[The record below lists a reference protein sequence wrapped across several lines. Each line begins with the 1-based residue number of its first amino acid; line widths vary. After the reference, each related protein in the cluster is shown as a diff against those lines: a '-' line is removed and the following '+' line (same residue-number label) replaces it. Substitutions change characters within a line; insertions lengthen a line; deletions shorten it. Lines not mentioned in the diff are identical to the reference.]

1 MPHKLKYRLLPQALA
16 VCRLPPA
23 AQIPQWA
30 SQGEFFSVT
39 CTADELSIVCE
50 ETLVPHN
57 IKAERNFVA
66 LKLEGPFPF
75 SMAGV
80 LASFIE
86 PLAEQTIPIFAI
98 ATFDTDYVLI
108 DREHLDS
115 ALRALAAAG
124 HEILT

>member
-1 MPHKLKYRLLPQALA
+1 MLSETLA
-16 VCRLPPA
+16 VCQLPPR
-23 AQIPQWA
+23 IPIPPWA
-30 SQGEFFSVT
+30 SQGEFFSIT
-39 CTADELSIVCE
+39 RTADELSIVCE

-57 IKAERNFVA
+57 VKAERNFGA

-75 SMAGV
+75 SMTGV

-86 PLAEQTIPIFAI
+86 PLAEQKIPVFAI
-98 ATFDTDYVLI
+98 ATFDTDYVLL